1 VKTVALTGNAAS
13 GKSTVAD
20 LWQQAG
26 VPVVRSD
33 ELAREAVAPG
43 SEGLAQVVARFGAR
57 VLTPEGTLDRD
68 AMRAR
73 IVIDTAER
81 RALEAIVHPIVDR
94 LRLDWLAATEASGAP
109 MAVVEIPLLYE
120 IEAEAGFD
128 EVVVVHAPEAERLR
142 RLTADRGLAEAE
154 GRALMATQMSSEEK
168 CRRADHVIAN
178 GGSRAQL
185 AAAAERTLAE
195 LRVPTTGAPGS
206 SALADGWMR
215 LDLHMHTWGSWD
227 CLSDPERVLAQARR
241 RGIGRIAI
249 TDHNRLHVALRMAE
263 KYPEQVIP
271 GEEVK
276 TAEGIDVIGL
286 YLKHEIPKATPAREV
301 IDEVARQG
309 GVSYLPHPFAGGKG
323 GGGRWAEELAPLC
336 DVVEVFNARL
346 HAPAQNAA
354 ALELARRHARLPGV
368 GSDAHTVGEVA
379 RVYLEVP
386 VHENTP
392 EGLRRAL
399 TRARPFGR
407 SSSHLVHLAS
417 TWAKVRKKLPGCP
430 GE

>member
-1 VKTVALTGNAAS
+1 MKTIALTGNAAS

-20 LWQQAG
+20 LWQEAG

-43 SEGLAQVVARFGAR
+43 SQGLERVVAHFGPR
-57 VLTPEGTLDRD
+57 VLTPEGALDRD
-68 AMRAR
+68 VMRAL
-73 IVIDTAER
+73 IVVDPKAR

-94 LRLDWLAATEASGAP
+94 LRLEWLAETEASGAP
-109 MAVVEIPLLYE
+109 LAVVEIPLLYE
-120 IEAEAGFD
+120 ISAEGGFD
-128 EVVVVHAPEAERLR
+128 EVVVVHAPEAQRLR
-142 RLTADRGLAEAE
+142 RLIGDRGLAEAE
-154 GRALMATQMSSEEK
+154 ARALMATQMPSEEQ
-168 CRRADHVIAN
+168 CRRADHVIGN
-178 GGSRAQL
+178 GAGRGEL
-185 AAAAERTLAE
+185 AAAAAQTLGE
-195 LRVPTTGAPGS
+195 LRVPTTHAPEAGHAAEGS
-206 SALADGWMR
+206 MR
-215 LDLHMHTWGSWD
+215 LDLHLHTWGSWD

-241 RGIGRIAI
+241 RGVDRIAI

-263 KYPEQVIP
+263 KYPEHIIP

-286 YLKHEIPKATPAREV
+286 YLEHEIPKGTPAREV

-309 GVSYLPHPFAGGKG
+309 GVAYLPHPFAGGKG

-354 ALELARRHARLPGV
+354 ALDLARRHGRLPGV

-379 RVYLEVP
+379 RVWIEAP
-386 VHENTP
+386 VHDNTP
-392 EGLRRAL
+392 EALRDAL

-417 TWAKVRKKLPGCP
+417 TWAKVRKKLPACP